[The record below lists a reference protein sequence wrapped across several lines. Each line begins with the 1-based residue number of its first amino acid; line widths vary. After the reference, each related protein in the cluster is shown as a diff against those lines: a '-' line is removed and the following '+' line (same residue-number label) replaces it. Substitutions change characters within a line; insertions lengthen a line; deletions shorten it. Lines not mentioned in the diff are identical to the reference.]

1 MANRQ
6 KLTQHFVDALEG
18 NGSDQKVWD
27 TQVPG
32 FHVRIHPSGR
42 RTYAFY
48 YRLRTGDQ
56 RNLTLGK
63 VAEGVKLEAMRR
75 KAREFLVAVQNGVDP
90 SGERRLERK
99 AQRMGELFEEYLD
112 RHARPRKRPRSIA
125 EDERNWRVHLA
136 PRFSSMMIDK
146 VSKRDLDAF
155 MAEMSGKRGA
165 ANRCLALISKMMS
178 LAVEWDYR
186 PDNPCR
192 KVERYAE
199 NQVEAFLTPQ
209 QATALFA
216 ALDEEQDRGAATA
229 IELLFL
235 TGARR
240 EEVLS
245 ASWEQFDLSDDNP
258 IWTIPSETLKGHVR
272 RRIDLRRPLSGEA
285 ADLLRRWRRQ
295 PGLSSLQ
302 WVFPS
307 NRDVGKRRADLKDA
321 WYRVRKVARLPTL
334 RLHDLR
340 HSFASAAI
348 NSGASLFAVGK
359 ALGHRDARTT
369 QRYAHLSDQAV
380 RDTAAAVGRFAS
392 RR

>member
-1 MANRQ
+1 MANTQ
-6 KLTQHFVDALEG
+6 KLTQHFIDALQP
-18 NGSDQKVWD
+18 NGSDQKIWD

-48 YRLRTGDQ
+48 YRLRTGEQ
-56 RNLTLGK
+56 RNITLGK
-63 VAEGVKLEAMRR
+63 ATEGVKLEAMRR
-75 KAREFLVAVQNGVDP
+75 KARELLVAVQNGDDP
-90 SGERRLERK
+90 SALRRSERK
-99 AQRMGELFEEYLD
+99 AQRMDELFNEYLE

-125 EDERNWRVHLA
+125 EDERNWRVHIA
-136 PRFSSMMIDK
+136 PKFSSMMIDK

-155 MAEMSGKRGA
+155 MANMSGKRGA
-165 ANRCLALISKMMS
+165 ANRCLALLSKMMS

-186 PDNPCR
+186 PDNPCK

-209 QATALFA
+209 QATRLFEV
-216 ALDEEQDRGAATA
+216 LDKEPDRGAAAA

-245 ASWEQFDLSDDNP
+245 ATWSQFDLNEADP
-258 IWTIPSETLKGHVR
+258 IWTIPAETLKGHVR
-272 RRIDLRRPLSGEA
+272 RRIDLRRPLSAEA
-285 ADLLRRWRRQ
+285 ADLLQRWRRQ
-295 PGLSSLQ
+295 PGVSSLH

-307 NRDVGKRRADLKDA
+307 SSDVGKRRADLKAA
-321 WYRVRKVARLPTL
+321 WQRVRQAAGLPTL

-392 RR
+392 RG